1 MCIKNPRE
9 VTTKR
14 EEGYKLFFNK
24 GADPKKLDMKQ
35 CDKLTS
41 SGTSNM
47 IKFSRGGPKWP
58 SATHLNSS
66 FKSSWKS

>member
-1 MCIKNPRE
+1 MPRVVHFE
-9 VTTKR
+9 IRANEPEKVVT
-14 EEGYKLFFNK
+14 

-41 SGTSNM
+41 SGTSTK
-47 IKFSRGGPKWP
+47 IKISRGGPKWP

>member
-1 MCIKNPRE
+1 MIKVRI
-9 VTTKR
+9 
-14 EEGYKLFFNK
+14 L

-35 CDKLTS
+35 CDELTS

-58 SATHLNSS
+58 SVTHLNSS
-66 FKSSWKS
+66 FKSSWK